1 MSTVRRTIRSIPYRD
16 SVATWR
22 FIVALLTQGRNAG
35 AAAEL
40 ETVAGVAASVIGDG
54 AMRQAPIVVTCDGP
68 RTRLYCTYD
77 EDALDEAEASEEAL
91 GFDPLKGDW
100 AVSLPCQAEDLEWV
114 QRALAATSK
123 RITARD
129 AAVGFEV
136 ADSAPPA
143 TSGTALTVNLE
154 GLLK

>member
-16 SVATWR
+16 SIATWR
-22 FIVALLTQGRNAG
+22 FIMALLTRDNNAT

-40 ETVAGVAASVIGDG
+40 EAVTGIVASVIGDG
-54 AMRQAPIVVTCDGP
+54 SMRQTPIVVTCDGP
-68 RTRLYCTYD
+68 RTRLYCIYD
-77 EDALDEAEASEEAL
+77 EDALDEAEASEDAL

-100 AVSLPCQAEDLEWV
+100 SVSLPCQAEDLEWV
-114 QRALAATSK
+114 QRALAGSSK

-129 AAVGFEV
+129 TTDGFEV
-136 ADSAPPA
+136 ADSTPA
-143 TSGTALTVNLE
+143 ASTGNALTLDLE

>member
-22 FIVALLTQGRNAG
+22 FIVLLLTQGKNSS

-40 ETVAGVAASVIGDG
+40 ETVAGVAASVISDG

-77 EDALDEAEASEEAL
+77 EDALDEAEASEDAL

-114 QRALAATSK
+114 QRALAGSSK

-129 AAVGFEV
+129 AADGFGV
-136 ADSAPPA
+136 SDSAPAP
-143 TSGTALTVNLE
+143 TTGNALTLNLE